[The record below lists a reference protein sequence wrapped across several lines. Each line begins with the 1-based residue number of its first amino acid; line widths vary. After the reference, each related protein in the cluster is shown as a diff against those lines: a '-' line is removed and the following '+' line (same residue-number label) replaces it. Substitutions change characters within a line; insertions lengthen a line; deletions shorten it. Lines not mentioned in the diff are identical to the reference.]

1 MKQQRQEEKI
11 FFEEEE
17 VVRIVTLEHPRVPRE
32 FFFFFLPSPIITVVM
47 VGNARCVPICVRVR
61 MPRASI
67 TRHPRGCILSIFN
80 LSVESATLSLDST
93 IEDRDR
99 IEISERRKMKR
110 PLAGDFPTSRIEGN
124 KIYFRHILHSLSL
137 RRRLAVLAMSAAR
150 WSFRVL
156 HDAPREPISPTLC
169 YVFVLL
175 VKGWNKVRVGI
186 IYGCIADRII
196 HSVEGGREEGK
207 NWSIVYG
214 DTSLISI
221 QQDS

>member
-1 MKQQRQEEKI
+1 MANLNKLTERTDCCEAATTGREDL
-11 FFEEEE
+11 FRRRGGCTHRN
-17 VVRIVTLEHPRVPRE
+17 VGTPTRASRVL
-32 FFFFFLPSPIITVVM
+32 FFFFLPSPIITVVM
-47 VGNARCVPICVRVR
+47 AVVGNARCVPICVRVR

-137 RRRLAVLAMSAAR
+137 RRRLAVVAMSAAR
-150 WSFRVL
+150 
-156 HDAPREPISPTLC
+156 
-169 YVFVLL
+169 
-175 VKGWNKVRVGI
+175 
-186 IYGCIADRII
+186 
-196 HSVEGGREEGK
+196 
-207 NWSIVYG
+207 
-214 DTSLISI
+214 
-221 QQDS
+221 